1 MTTPWV
7 AVVPVKALAAAKSRL
22 DAGSDDRRRS
32 LAMAFAVDTVSAL
45 RSVPRI
51 RWLVVVCG
59 DPLLEAAVT
68 APRVEVLPEP
78 PGGGLNEAARA
89 GVAEAVA
96 RHPTAGVLVVP
107 ADLPS
112 LRAVDVAL
120 LLDRAALLPRTVLA
134 DREGSGSTV
143 LTGLPGTPPRPRF
156 GPGSLARHLC
166 DGAVPLDPAGL
177 DRASRDVDTDRHLTE
192 VRRLGVGAAT
202 DRVLSGD

>member
-22 DAGSDDRRRS
+22 AVGSDDRRRS
-32 LAMAFAVDTVSAL
+32 LAMAFALDTVSAL

-51 RWLVVVCG
+51 QRVVVVCG
-59 DPLLEAAVT
+59 DPTLASAVAAPEVD
-68 APRVEVLPEP
+68 VLPEP
-78 PGGGLNEAARA
+78 PGGGLNQAARA
-89 GVAEAVA
+89 GVAWAVT
-96 RHPTAGVLVVP
+96 RHPAAAVLVVP

-120 LLDRAALLPRTVLA
+120 VLDRAALVPRAVLA

-143 LTGLPGTPPRPRF
+143 LTGLPGTPPRPQF
-156 GPGSLARHLC
+156 GPGSLTRHLA
-166 DGAVPLDPAGL
+166 DGVVALDAAGL

-202 DRVLSGD
+202 GRVLGGD